1 MAGEGE
7 RKAFEGDSNV
17 TDSTWAS
24 ARRDDAL
31 RSYCYERLG
40 MMVNI
45 WGKMILQ
52 DIVLM
57 LAIATIKSNHCGD
70 EYLQS

>member
-1 MAGEGE
+1 
-7 RKAFEGDSNV
+7 
-17 TDSTWAS
+17 
-24 ARRDDAL
+24 
-31 RSYCYERLG
+31 

-57 LAIATIKSNHCGD
+57 LAIATIKSNNCGD